1 MKLPKLLL
9 ILALSGIAYGCAKT
23 NSEDSSL
30 PALTQDVTC
39 TWIGPEYWTNPLMNW
54 QLPDGRLECTHG
66 GWNNELH
73 SLTHQLKEAEGNFE
87 MTVSLGLMDR
97 PGLYDDK
104 EIFAGFKFAAL
115 GHKNDYRSNLM
126 HDFSGGH
133 AEELQQNLPV
143 LAGITNR
150 GRLMI
155 GSTLSEEILSD
166 EALKDS
172 KLSVSVSHS
181 GNAIT
186 IKLNVTSDESEIAKL
201 ETVLTR
207 ESLTGNI
214 ALANHPVDVP
224 IRARHDHSDM
234 DHPTFWF
241 SDWDVSGSKIS
252 ANLEQTYEPIL
263 WTQYTFQNKVLK
275 LMAFLVPM
283 ESESTQVAYY
293 TSLDLGGVSF
303 ALINDRKFKSAPGD
317 ILEAMEPL
325 FKMRG
330 DKNYS
335 KMDTINE
342 ESFDTRALDRED
354 LTLLG
359 QR

>member
-1 MKLPKLLL
+1 M
-9 ILALSGIAYGCAKT
+9 
-23 NSEDSSL
+23 
-30 PALTQDVTC
+30 
-39 TWIGPEYWTNPLMNW
+39 
-54 QLPDGRLECTHG
+54 
-66 GWNNELH
+66 
-73 SLTHQLKEAEGNFE
+73 
-87 MTVSLGLMDR
+87 
-97 PGLYDDK
+97 
-104 EIFAGFKFAAL
+104 
-115 GHKNDYRSNLM
+115 
-126 HDFSGGH
+126 
-133 AEELQQNLPV
+133 
-143 LAGITNR
+143 
-150 GRLMI
+150 
-155 GSTLSEEILSD
+155 
-166 EALKDS
+166 
-172 KLSVSVSHS
+172 
-181 GNAIT
+181 
-186 IKLNVTSDESEIAKL
+186 
-201 ETVLTR
+201 
-207 ESLTGNI
+207 
-214 ALANHPVDVP
+214 DVP